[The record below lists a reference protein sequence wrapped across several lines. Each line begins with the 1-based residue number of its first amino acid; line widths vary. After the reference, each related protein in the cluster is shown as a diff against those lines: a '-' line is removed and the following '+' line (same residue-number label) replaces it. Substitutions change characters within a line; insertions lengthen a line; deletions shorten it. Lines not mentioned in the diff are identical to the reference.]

1 MQRRRALKWGLWTGI
16 PMLLVVLVIV
26 FWNWDWF
33 IPIVDS
39 RASAAL
45 GRDVHIAHLHVWP
58 GRVTRVVADDVTIA
72 NPPQWAGPPFAT
84 AQHLTVQVN
93 VWDDIFHHR
102 LIVPLIALDHP
113 QIDVAQAPGGK
124 ENYALPQA
132 SGGDATSTK
141 IGDVRIADGHIH
153 VVLAKLKADFNLDV
167 ATRDNGGNAQIVAT
181 AHGTY
186 NNAPVEGRMIGGAL
200 LSLRSAADPWPI
212 DLRLANGETHIALA
226 GTLQEPLHLRG
237 ANLKLMLAGQDM
249 AQLTPLTGIP
259 LAKTPPYRL
268 AGQLDFQD
276 GHVLFRD
283 FAGQVGKSD
292 LEGTIDVDP
301 GKQRPLVSA
310 ELRSRQVDIAD
321 LGGFIGA
328 EPGHVSTPGQ
338 TPEQR
343 AQVAQARAGGGLLP
357 TKPISLPEF
366 KFADVRL
373 RYRGAHILGD
383 SIPLDN
389 LQVVLDISDGAVT
402 LHPIS
407 FGVGA
412 GSIRGDVTLTPEKN
426 SVMHAKAN
434 IDFDRVDVARL
445 MAATH
450 TFGGAG
456 TVSGSGTIDSVGNSM
471 AALLGN
477 GNGGV
482 RLGMVGGDLSSL
494 LVDLSGLEFGNALL
508 SALGMPKRTPV
519 QCLVDDMPLQ
529 HGVASFQPL
538 ILDTGEAIV
547 RGSGTIDLRGEQL
560 DLQLRTSPKH
570 LSIGSLPAPINISG
584 TFKHPAIRPGA
595 ELAARGG
602 IAAALGVIFP
612 PLAALPMIQ
621 LGVGN
626 NRACDHVL
634 AEIKQQPGG
643 RNLPE
648 PGSQAGGR

>member
-1 MQRRRALKWGLWTGI
+1 MQRRRALKWGLWTSI
-16 PMLLVVLVIV
+16 PVLLIVLVIV

-33 IPIVDS
+33 IPIVES
-39 RASAAL
+39 RASAVL
-45 GRDVHIAHLHVWP
+45 GREVHIAHLHVRP

-84 AQHLTVQVN
+84 AQHLIVQVN

-102 LIVPLIALDHP
+102 LIVPLVALDHP
-113 QIDVAQAPGGK
+113 QVDVAQAPGGK
-124 ENYALPQA
+124 ENYELHLAA
-132 SGGDATSTK
+132 GSNGTSTK
-141 IGDVRIADGHIH
+141 IGDVRITDGHVH
-153 VVLAKLKADFNLDV
+153 VVLAKLKSDFNLDI
-167 ATRDNGGNAQIVAT
+167 ATHDNGGNPQIVAT

-212 DLRLANGETHIALA
+212 ELRLANGETRISLA
-226 GTLQEPLHLRG
+226 GTLQDPLHLRG
-237 ANLKLMLAGQDM
+237 ANLKLMLSGQDM
-249 AQLTPLTGIP
+249 AQLTPLIGIP

-276 GHVLFRD
+276 GHVVFRD

-301 GKQRPLVSA
+301 GKQRPLVNA
-310 ELRSRQVDIAD
+310 ALRSRQVDIAD

-328 EPGHVSTPGQ
+328 EPGRVSTPGQ
-338 TPEQR
+338 TAEER
-343 AQVAQARAGGGLLP
+343 AQVAQARASGGLLP
-357 TKPISLPEF
+357 TKPISVPEF
-366 KFADVRL
+366 NFADVRL

-389 LQVVLDISDGAVT
+389 LQVVLDVSNGAVT
-402 LHPIS
+402 LHPVS
-407 FGVGA
+407 FGVGV
-412 GSIRGDVTLTPEKN
+412 GSIRGNVSLTPQN
-426 SVMHAKAN
+426 NRLMHAKAD

-471 AALLGN
+471 AALLAN

-508 SALGMPKRTPV
+508 SALGMPQRTPV
-519 QCLVDDMPLQ
+519 QCLVDDMPVQ
-529 HGVASFQPL
+529 HGVVSFQPL
-538 ILDTGEAIV
+538 ILDTGRAIV
-547 RGSGTIDLRGEQL
+547 RGSGTVDLRDERL
-560 DLQLRTSPKH
+560 DLQLRTAPKH

-584 TFKHPAIRPGA
+584 TFKHPTIRPGA

-602 IAAALGVIFP
+602 LAAALGVIFP

-626 NRACDHVL
+626 NHACDQVL
-634 AEIKQQPGG
+634 TEIKQQPGSEASG
-643 RNLPE
+643 R
-648 PGSQAGGR
+648 